1 MSSSTTPDFGPL
13 AERYDEL
20 RPGQEW
26 LYDTLVRMG
35 DLRGRRVLDI
45 GCGTGTLAAALAGR
59 YACKVWGVDPS
70 AEMIEVARRRAPR
83 GVGFKLGR
91 AEALPF
97 RDGWFERATMTLVSH
112 LVDRPVAFAQARRV
126 LRADGVLVLATFE
139 PSHFEGYY
147 LNDLFPSIR
156 RIDLERFRPAEELER
171 ELRRAGFASVGTE
184 LARRDLSMTRE
195 DALAKIRGRHIST
208 FQLIPEDEYADG
220 LARAERELTERID
233 YRLEMLVLA
242 ARV

>member
-1 MSSSTTPDFGPL
+1 MRSSTTPDFGPL

-26 LYDTLVRMG
+26 LYDTLARMG

-45 GCGTGTLAAALAGR
+45 GCGTGRLAAALAGR

-112 LVDRPVAFAQARRV
+112 LVDRPVAFAEARRV

-156 RIDLERFRPAEELER
+156 RIDLERFRPVEELER

-184 LARRDLSMTRE
+184 LAGRDLSMTRA
-195 DALAKIRGRHIST
+195 DALEKIRGRHIST

-220 LARAERELTERID
+220 LARAERELTGRID

-242 ARV
+242 ARL